1 MFNEKLLENF
11 FNQCDFDIRKTGNAR
26 WIDQKCTPDVIC
38 IIADCIVTFVENTNQ
53 VEFSTKNI
61 WDSEYAKEISFLFSK
76 PDIHSSAAKNEYDKF
91 FQQPMELLAYS
102 GILSKSKKGNQNI
115 YSVNNLP
122 LLQYISIREKNA
134 LKFLVSYIKN
144 VLEDSGLLQSFK
156 IFFNEPTVQEFSKL
170 KTLFEKFTIKH
181 TSINTETECR
191 RIFTKVINPLAFF
204 YNTYGTERGRLSKQ
218 KIGYDQLMYNRINFR
233 DLYTNK
239 PKDITRN
246 EYKPTHEEQR
256 KIEKFWLYNSTKAK
270 RLLRQFNDEYNQSK
284 SEHNDELNNSEAIH
298 MHHIFPE
305 AQYPSISGYIENL
318 IALTPSQHLNRAHP
332 QGKTQEINKD
342 YQYLLLISKTM
353 KIEENLQQE
362 EIPIIYDFDKY
373 KETLA
378 IGFNNLDIYDVPTMN
393 FIAIREV
400 IRQHYD

>member
-1 MFNEKLLENF
+1 MFNEKSLECFVNKF
-11 FNQCDFDIRKTGNAR
+11 DYDIRKIGNAR

-38 IIADCIVTFVENTNQ
+38 IIADCIVNYVENTSK
-53 VEFSTKNI
+53 VEFSTKDI

-76 PDIHSSAAKNEYDKF
+76 PDIHSALAKNEYDKF

-102 GILSKSKKGNQNI
+102 GILSKSKKGSQNI
-115 YSVNNLP
+115 YSVNNLS

-134 LKFLVSYIKN
+134 LKFLVSYIKK
-144 VLEDSGLLQSFK
+144 VLQDSELLQAFNN
-156 IFFNEPTVQEFSKL
+156 FFNEPIDEKFYQL
-170 KTLFEKFTIKH
+170 KTLFEEFTIEH
-181 TSINTETECR
+181 TAINTEVECR
-191 RIFTKVINPLAFF
+191 RIFTKVINPLAFT
-204 YNTYGTERGRLSKQ
+204 YNTYGTDKGRPSKQ
-218 KIGYDQLMYNRINFR
+218 KICYDQLMYNRINFR

-246 EYKPTHEEQR
+246 EYEPTHDEQR
-256 KIEKFWLYNSTKAK
+256 KIEKFWSYNSTKAK
-270 RLLRQFNDEYNQSK
+270 KLLRQFNDEYNQSR
-284 SEHNDELNNSEAIH
+284 SEHDDELNNSNAIH

-332 QGKTQEINKD
+332 QGKTQEISKD

-353 KIEENLQQE
+353 RIEENLQQE

-378 IGFNNLDIYDVPTMN
+378 IGFNDLEIYDIPMMN
-393 FIAIREV
+393 FIAIRET
-400 IRQHYD
+400 ISHYYD